1 MPVFRHLPRAQ
12 SMARE
17 LHSLRQLPA
26 APFDPRK
33 FQSALMIW
41 NRSDLGATM
50 NGTGVSSWA
59 DQSGNG
65 NDFAQSTAS
74 EQPEMITGPSGRPA
88 LRFENDD
95 DSRMNNSATS
105 FNMYSDLSDKGEW
118 TVVVAVSDWTPTSSY
133 AYFLGANPVVFCGSA
148 AGSSPEICIAVSSTT
163 ANPVPL
169 MGGVDDSPAY
179 VYANTSSE
187 ADVASGD
194 PFIAVLKSDGSNWSS
209 RTNGQ
214 DGDSASAGD
223 LRSNADIFYLG
234 DAKPPMVTGNAA
246 EQFTGNIL
254 ELLVFDGTLEDYEL
268 EQLEEYLSDRYGI
281 EL

>member
-1 MPVFRHLPRAQ
+1 MPAFRNLPRAQ
-12 SMARE
+12 SVADERHVLRE
-17 LHSLRQLPA
+17 SPRLA
-26 APFDPRK
+26 FDPRRL
-33 FQSALMIW
+33 SVELMIW

-50 NGTGVSSWA
+50 NGTGVSSWV

-118 TVVVAVSDWTPTSSY
+118 TVVVAVSDWTPTSSESTFY
-133 AYFLGANPVVFCGSA
+133 SSNPVAWCGAASGTSA
-148 AGSSPEICIAVSSTT
+148 EICISVSSTT

-169 MGGVDDSPAY
+169 MGGVDDSPGY
-179 VYANTSSE
+179 IYANTSSE

-194 PFIAVLKSDGSNWSS
+194 PFIAVLWSDGSDWSS

-214 DGDSASAGD
+214 DGDSNTGGD
-223 LRSNADIFYLG
+223 LRGNSDVFYLG
-234 DAKPPMVTGNAA
+234 DARPPMVTGDAD

-254 ELLVFDGTLEDYEL
+254 ELLVFDGAIEQHEI
-268 EQLEEYLSDRYGI
+268 EQLEEYLANRYGI
-281 EL
+281 QI